1 MSIFKRIFSSYI
13 SHKKVSIRNSLIAS
27 AALFSITTNGAFAE
41 SKNYVAVEPLTCD
54 IVKSIALPS
63 DEVTCL
69 VDRKQDVH
77 DLKISPKQARL
88 LKKADKVFTLGTE
101 MTPAMRNWVNRN
113 GTVVLGVSAIDID
126 DHSDHDDHDDH
137 GHPDKKHDDHD
148 DHDDHGHSAKK
159 HDDHDDH
166 DDHEHSAKKHDDHD
180 DHDDHEHS
188 AKKHDDHDDHDHH
201 DHGGVDPHVWHDP
214 HNIIKMG
221 EVVSKSL
228 KKDVPERKLRK
239 AISKRFKTFD
249 KTLEDLDKWIVKQV
263 STIPSSNRVIVSKH
277 KAMDYYGDAFGFETI
292 SLLDFLG
299 HSSSLRPQNI
309 SKVLNELKE
318 ENVKVIFKEQEPA
331 SKLVNNL
338 SKQSSIPL
346 SSNQIFVDGLMM
358 EGNTIT
364 VAVHNTCT
372 IVNELGGSCDET
384 TGFELASNWGSLNK

>member
-27 AALFSITTNGAFAE
+27 TALFSITTNVAFAE

-63 DEVTCL
+63 DEVICL

-101 MTPAMRNWVNRN
+101 MTPAMRNWVKRN
-113 GTVVLGVSAIDID
+113 STVVLGVSAIDID
-126 DHSDHDDHDDH
+126 DHSNHDDHDER
-137 GHPDKKHDDHD
+137 GL
-148 DHDDHGHSAKK
+148 SAKK
-159 HDDHDDH
+159 HDDRN
-166 DDHEHSAKKHDDHD
+166 
-180 DHDDHEHS
+180 
-188 AKKHDDHDDHDHH
+188 DHDHH

-239 AISKRFKTFD
+239 AISNRFKTFD

-299 HSSSLRPQNI
+299 HSSSRRPQNI

-384 TGFELASNWGSLNK
+384 TGFDLASNWGSLNQ

>member
-13 SHKKVSIRNSLIAS
+13 SHKKVTIRNSLIAS
-27 AALFSITTNGAFAE
+27 AALFSINTNGAFAA

-63 DEVTCL
+63 DEVICL

-101 MTPAMRNWVNRN
+101 MTPAMRNWVKRN
-113 GTVVLGVSAIDID
+113 STVVLGVSAIDID
-126 DHSDHDDHDDH
+126 DHSDHDDHDDL
-137 GHPDKKHDDHD
+137 G
-148 DHDDHGHSAKK
+148 
-159 HDDHDDH
+159 
-166 DDHEHSAKKHDDHD
+166 
-180 DHDDHEHS
+180 HS

-228 KKDVPERKLRK
+228 KKDVSERKLSK

-384 TGFELASNWGSLNK
+384 TGFDLASNWGSLNQ

>member
-27 AALFSITTNGAFAE
+27 AALFSINTNGAFAE

-63 DEVTCL
+63 DEVICL

-101 MTPAMRNWVNRN
+101 MTPAMRNWVKRN
-113 GTVVLGVSAIDID
+113 STVVLGVSAIDID
-126 DHSDHDDHDDH
+126 DHSDHNDHDDH
-137 GHPDKKHDDHD
+137 G
-148 DHDDHGHSAKK
+148 
-159 HDDHDDH
+159 
-166 DDHEHSAKKHDDHD
+166 
-180 DHDDHEHS
+180 HS

-221 EVVSKSL
+221 KVVSKSL

-239 AISKRFKTFD
+239 AISNRFKTFD

-384 TGFELASNWGSLNK
+384 TGFDLASNWGSLNQ

>member
-27 AALFSITTNGAFAE
+27 AALFSINTNGAFAE
-41 SKNYVAVEPLTCD
+41 SKNFVAVEPLTCD

-63 DEVTCL
+63 DEVICL

-101 MTPAMRNWVNRN
+101 MTPAMRNWVKRN
-113 GTVVLGVSAIDID
+113 STVVLGVSAIDID

-137 GHPDKKHDDHD
+137 G
-148 DHDDHGHSAKK
+148 
-159 HDDHDDH
+159 
-166 DDHEHSAKKHDDHD
+166 
-180 DHDDHEHS
+180 HS

-221 EVVSKSL
+221 KVVSKSL

-239 AISKRFKTFD
+239 AISNRFKTFD

-384 TGFELASNWGSLNK
+384 TGFDLASNWGSLNQ

>member
-27 AALFSITTNGAFAE
+27 AALFSINTNGAFAA

-63 DEVTCL
+63 DEVICL

-101 MTPAMRNWVNRN
+101 MTPAMRNWVKRN
-113 GTVVLGVSAIDID
+113 STVVLGVSAIDID
-126 DHSDHDDHDDH
+126 DHSDRDDHDDH
-137 GHPDKKHDDHD
+137 G
-148 DHDDHGHSAKK
+148 
-159 HDDHDDH
+159 
-166 DDHEHSAKKHDDHD
+166 
-180 DHDDHEHS
+180 HS

-239 AISKRFKTFD
+239 AISNRFKTFD

-384 TGFELASNWGSLNK
+384 TGFDLASNWGSLNQ

>member
-1 MSIFKRIFSSYI
+1 MKMIIILKYLSFFMSIFKRIFSSYI

-27 AALFSITTNGAFAE
+27 AALFSINTNGAFAA

-63 DEVTCL
+63 DEVICL

-101 MTPAMRNWVNRN
+101 MTPAMRNWVKRN
-113 GTVVLGVSAIDID
+113 STVVLGVSAIDID
-126 DHSDHDDHDDH
+126 DHSDHDN
-137 GHPDKKHDDHD
+137 
-148 DHDDHGHSAKK
+148 HDDHGHSEKK
-159 HDDHDDH
+159 QDDHDDL
-166 DDHEHSAKKHDDHD
+166 DDHG
-180 DHDDHEHS
+180 HS

-239 AISKRFKTFD
+239 AISNRFKTFD

-384 TGFELASNWGSLNK
+384 TGFDLASNWGSLNQ

>member
-1 MSIFKRIFSSYI
+1 MPIFKRIFSNYI

-27 AALFSITTNGAFAE
+27 AALFSITTNSVLAE
-41 SKNYVAVEPLTCD
+41 SKNYIAVEPLTCD

-63 DEVTCL
+63 DEVICL
-69 VDRKQDVH
+69 IDRKQDVH

-101 MTPAMRNWVNRN
+101 MTPAMRNWVKRN
-113 GTVVLGVSAIDID
+113 STVVLGVSAIDID

-137 GHPDKKHDDHD
+137 GH
-148 DHDDHGHSAKK
+148 SAKK

-166 DDHEHSAKKHDDHD
+166 DDHG
-180 DHDDHEHS
+180 HS

-228 KKDVPERKLRK
+228 KKDVPEKKLRK
-239 AISKRFKTFD
+239 AISNRFKTFD

-384 TGFELASNWGSLNK
+384 TGFDLASNLGSLNQ

>member
-27 AALFSITTNGAFAE
+27 AALFSINTNGAFAE

-63 DEVTCL
+63 DEVKCL

-101 MTPAMRNWVNRN
+101 MTPAMRNWVKRN
-113 GTVVLGVSAIDID
+113 STVVLGVSAIDID

-137 GHPDKKHDDHD
+137 GH
-148 DHDDHGHSAKK
+148 SAKK
-159 HDDHDDH
+159 HDD
-166 DDHEHSAKKHDDHD
+166 
-180 DHDDHEHS
+180 
-188 AKKHDDHDDHDHH
+188 HDDHDDHDHH

-221 EVVSKSL
+221 KVVSKSL

-239 AISKRFKTFD
+239 AISNRFKTFD

-384 TGFELASNWGSLNK
+384 TGFDLASNWVSLNQ

>member
-27 AALFSITTNGAFAE
+27 AALFSINTNGAFAE

-63 DEVTCL
+63 DEVICL

-101 MTPAMRNWVNRN
+101 MTPAMRNWVKRN
-113 GTVVLGVSAIDID
+113 STVVLGVSAIDID
-126 DHSDHDDHDDH
+126 DHNDHDDHDDH
-137 GHPDKKHDDHD
+137 G
-148 DHDDHGHSAKK
+148 
-159 HDDHDDH
+159 
-166 DDHEHSAKKHDDHD
+166 
-180 DHDDHEHS
+180 HS

-239 AISKRFKTFD
+239 AISNRFKTFD

-384 TGFELASNWGSLNK
+384 TGFDLASNWGSLNQ

>member
-1 MSIFKRIFSSYI
+1 MKMIIILKYLYFFMSIFKRIFSSYI

-27 AALFSITTNGAFAE
+27 TALFSITTNVAFAE

-101 MTPAMRNWVNRN
+101 MTPTMRNWVKKNS
-113 GTVVLGVSAIDID
+113 TVVLGVSAIDID
-126 DHSDHDDHDDH
+126 DHSDHDDH
-137 GHPDKKHDDHD
+137 GHTAKKHEEHD

-159 HDDHDDH
+159 HEEHDDH
-166 DDHEHSAKKHDDHD
+166 DD
-180 DHDDHEHS
+180 
-188 AKKHDDHDDHDHH
+188 H

-221 EVVSKSL
+221 KVVSKSL

-263 STIPSSNRVIVSKH
+263 STIPSSNRVIASKH

-292 SLLDFLG
+292 SLLDFIG

-384 TGFELASNWGSLNK
+384 KGFDLESNWGSLNQ

>member
-1 MSIFKRIFSSYI
+1 MSIFKRIFSSFI

-27 AALFSITTNGAFAE
+27 AALFSINTNGAFAE

-63 DEVTCL
+63 DEVICL

-101 MTPAMRNWVNRN
+101 MTPAMRNWVKRN
-113 GTVVLGVSAIDID
+113 STVVLGVSAIDID

-137 GHPDKKHDDHD
+137 G
-148 DHDDHGHSAKK
+148 
-159 HDDHDDH
+159 
-166 DDHEHSAKKHDDHD
+166 
-180 DHDDHEHS
+180 HS

-221 EVVSKSL
+221 KVVSKSL

-239 AISKRFKTFD
+239 AISNRFKTFD

-384 TGFELASNWGSLNK
+384 TGFDLASNWGSLNQ

>member
-27 AALFSITTNGAFAE
+27 AALFSINTNGAFAE

-63 DEVTCL
+63 DEVICL
-69 VDRKQDVH
+69 VDRKEDVH

-101 MTPAMRNWVNRN
+101 MTPAMRNWVKRN
-113 GTVVLGVSAIDID
+113 STVVLGVSAIDID

-137 GHPDKKHDDHD
+137 G
-148 DHDDHGHSAKK
+148 
-159 HDDHDDH
+159 
-166 DDHEHSAKKHDDHD
+166 
-180 DHDDHEHS
+180 HS

-239 AISKRFKTFD
+239 AISNRFKTFD

-384 TGFELASNWGSLNK
+384 TGFDLASNWGSLNQ

>member
-13 SHKKVSIRNSLIAS
+13 SHKKVSIRNSLFAS
-27 AALFSITTNGAFAE
+27 AALFSINTNGAFAE

-63 DEVTCL
+63 DEVICL

-101 MTPAMRNWVNRN
+101 MTPAMRNWVKRN
-113 GTVVLGVSAIDID
+113 STVVLGVSAIDID
-126 DHSDHDDHDDH
+126 DHS
-137 GHPDKKHDDHD
+137 
-148 DHDDHGHSAKK
+148 
-159 HDDHDDH
+159 
-166 DDHEHSAKKHDDHD
+166 
-180 DHDDHEHS
+180 
-188 AKKHDDHDDHDHH
+188 DHDDHDHH

-239 AISKRFKTFD
+239 AISNRFKTFD

-358 EGNTIT
+358 EGNTIN

-384 TGFELASNWGSLNK
+384 IGFDLASNWGSLNQ

>member
-27 AALFSITTNGAFAE
+27 AALFSINTNGAFAE

-63 DEVTCL
+63 DEVICL

-101 MTPAMRNWVNRN
+101 MTPAMRNWVKRN
-113 GTVVLGVSAIDID
+113 STVVLGVSAIDID

-137 GHPDKKHDDHD
+137 G
-148 DHDDHGHSAKK
+148 
-159 HDDHDDH
+159 
-166 DDHEHSAKKHDDHD
+166 
-180 DHDDHEHS
+180 HS

-228 KKDVPERKLRK
+228 KKNVPERKLRK
-239 AISKRFKTFD
+239 AISNRFKTFD

-384 TGFELASNWGSLNK
+384 TGFDLASNWGSLNQ

>member
-1 MSIFKRIFSSYI
+1 MSIFKSLFLSYI

-27 AALFSITTNGAFAE
+27 AALFSINTNGAFAA

-63 DEVTCL
+63 DEVICL

-101 MTPAMRNWVNRN
+101 MTPAMRNWVKRN
-113 GTVVLGVSAIDID
+113 STVVLGVSAIDID

-137 GHPDKKHDDHD
+137 G
-148 DHDDHGHSAKK
+148 
-159 HDDHDDH
+159 
-166 DDHEHSAKKHDDHD
+166 
-180 DHDDHEHS
+180 HS

-239 AISKRFKTFD
+239 AISNRFKTFD

-384 TGFELASNWGSLNK
+384 TGFDLASNWGSLNQ

>member
-27 AALFSITTNGAFAE
+27 AALFSITTNSALAE

-63 DEVTCL
+63 DEVICL

-101 MTPAMRNWVNRN
+101 MTPAMRNWVKRN
-113 GTVVLGVSAIDID
+113 STVVLGVSAIDID

-137 GHPDKKHDDHD
+137 GR
-148 DHDDHGHSAKK
+148 
-159 HDDHDDH
+159 
-166 DDHEHSAKKHDDHD
+166 
-180 DHDDHEHS
+180 S

-239 AISKRFKTFD
+239 AISNRFKTFD

-384 TGFELASNWGSLNK
+384 TGFDLASNWGSLNQ

>member
-27 AALFSITTNGAFAE
+27 AALFSINTNGAFAE

-63 DEVTCL
+63 DEVICL

-101 MTPAMRNWVNRN
+101 MTPAMRNWVKRN
-113 GTVVLGVSAIDID
+113 STVVLGVSAIDID

-137 GHPDKKHDDHD
+137 GH
-148 DHDDHGHSAKK
+148 SAKK
-159 HDDHDDH
+159 HDDHDDP
-166 DDHEHSAKKHDDHD
+166 
-180 DHDDHEHS
+180 
-188 AKKHDDHDDHDHH
+188 DHH
-201 DHGGVDPHVWHDP
+201 DPGGVDPHVWHDP

-239 AISKRFKTFD
+239 AISNRFKTFD

-384 TGFELASNWGSLNK
+384 TGFDLASNWGSLNQ

>member
-27 AALFSITTNGAFAE
+27 AALFSINTNVAFAA

-63 DEVTCL
+63 DEVICL

-101 MTPAMRNWVNRN
+101 MTPAMRNWVKRN
-113 GTVVLGVSAIDID
+113 STVVLGVSAIDID

-137 GHPDKKHDDHD
+137 G
-148 DHDDHGHSAKK
+148 
-159 HDDHDDH
+159 
-166 DDHEHSAKKHDDHD
+166 
-180 DHDDHEHS
+180 HS

-239 AISKRFKTFD
+239 AISNRFKTFD

-372 IVNELGGSCDET
+372 IVNDLGGSCDET
-384 TGFELASNWGSLNK
+384 TGFDLASNWGSLNQ

>member
-27 AALFSITTNGAFAE
+27 AALFSINTNGAFAA

-63 DEVTCL
+63 DEVICL

-101 MTPAMRNWVNRN
+101 MTPAMRNWVKRN
-113 GTVVLGVSAIDID
+113 STVVLGVSAIDID
-126 DHSDHDDHDDH
+126 DHSDHDGHDDH
-137 GHPDKKHDDHD
+137 G
-148 DHDDHGHSAKK
+148 
-159 HDDHDDH
+159 
-166 DDHEHSAKKHDDHD
+166 
-180 DHDDHEHS
+180 HS

-221 EVVSKSL
+221 KVVSKSL

-239 AISKRFKTFD
+239 AISNRFKTFD

-384 TGFELASNWGSLNK
+384 TGFDLASNWGSLNQ

>member
-63 DEVTCL
+63 DEVICL

-101 MTPAMRNWVNRN
+101 MTPAMRNWVKRN
-113 GTVVLGVSAIDID
+113 STVVLGVSAIDID

-137 GHPDKKHDDHD
+137 G
-148 DHDDHGHSAKK
+148 
-159 HDDHDDH
+159 
-166 DDHEHSAKKHDDHD
+166 
-180 DHDDHEHS
+180 HS

-239 AISKRFKTFD
+239 AISNRFKTFD

-384 TGFELASNWGSLNK
+384 TGFDLASNWGSLNQ

>member
-27 AALFSITTNGAFAE
+27 AALFSINTNGAFAE

-63 DEVTCL
+63 DEVICL

-101 MTPAMRNWVNRN
+101 MTPAMRNWVKRN
-113 GTVVLGVSAIDID
+113 STVVLGVSAIDID

-137 GHPDKKHDDHD
+137 G
-148 DHDDHGHSAKK
+148 
-159 HDDHDDH
+159 
-166 DDHEHSAKKHDDHD
+166 
-180 DHDDHEHS
+180 HS

-239 AISKRFKTFD
+239 AISNRFKTFD

-292 SLLDFLG
+292 SLLDFFG

-384 TGFELASNWGSLNK
+384 TGFDLASNWGSLNQ

>member
-27 AALFSITTNGAFAE
+27 AALFSINTNSAFAE

-63 DEVTCL
+63 DEVICL

-101 MTPAMRNWVNRN
+101 MTPAMRNWVKRN
-113 GTVVLGVSAIDID
+113 STVVLGVSAIDID

-137 GHPDKKHDDHD
+137 G
-148 DHDDHGHSAKK
+148 
-159 HDDHDDH
+159 
-166 DDHEHSAKKHDDHD
+166 
-180 DHDDHEHS
+180 HS

-221 EVVSKSL
+221 KVVSKSL

-239 AISKRFKTFD
+239 AISNRFKTFD

-372 IVNELGGSCDET
+372 IVNELGGSCNET
-384 TGFELASNWGSLNK
+384 TGFDLASNWGSLNQ

>member
-126 DHSDHDDHDDH
+126 DH
-137 GHPDKKHDDHD
+137 G
-148 DHDDHGHSAKK
+148 
-159 HDDHDDH
+159 
-166 DDHEHSAKKHDDHD
+166 HSAKKHDDHD

>member
-27 AALFSITTNGAFAE
+27 AALFSINTNGAFAE

-63 DEVTCL
+63 DEVICL

-101 MTPAMRNWVNRN
+101 MTPAMRNWVKRN
-113 GTVVLGVSAIDID
+113 STVVLGVSAIDID
-126 DHSDHDDHDDH
+126 DHSDHDEHHDH
-137 GHPDKKHDDHD
+137 G
-148 DHDDHGHSAKK
+148 
-159 HDDHDDH
+159 
-166 DDHEHSAKKHDDHD
+166 
-180 DHDDHEHS
+180 HS

-239 AISKRFKTFD
+239 AISNRFKTFD

-292 SLLDFLG
+292 SLLDFIG

-384 TGFELASNWGSLNK
+384 TGFDLASNWGSLNQ

>member
-101 MTPAMRNWVNRN
+101 MTPAMRNWVKRN
-113 GTVVLGVSAIDID
+113 STVVLGVSAIDID

-137 GHPDKKHDDHD
+137 G
-148 DHDDHGHSAKK
+148 
-159 HDDHDDH
+159 
-166 DDHEHSAKKHDDHD
+166 
-180 DHDDHEHS
+180 HS

-221 EVVSKSL
+221 KVVSKSL

-239 AISKRFKTFD
+239 AISNRFKTFD

-331 SKLVNNL
+331 SKIVNNL

-384 TGFELASNWGSLNK
+384 TGFDLASNWGSLNQ

>member
-63 DEVTCL
+63 DEVICL

-101 MTPAMRNWVNRN
+101 MTPAMRNWVKRN
-113 GTVVLGVSAIDID
+113 STVVLGVSAIDID

-137 GHPDKKHDDHD
+137 GH
-148 DHDDHGHSAKK
+148 SAKK
-159 HDDHDDH
+159 
-166 DDHEHSAKKHDDHD
+166 
-180 DHDDHEHS
+180 
-188 AKKHDDHDDHDHH
+188 HDDHDHH

-221 EVVSKSL
+221 KVVSKSL

-384 TGFELASNWGSLNK
+384 TGFDLASNWGSLNQ

>member
-27 AALFSITTNGAFAE
+27 AALFSINTNGAFAE

-63 DEVTCL
+63 DEVICL

-113 GTVVLGVSAIDID
+113 STVVLGVSAIAID

-137 GHPDKKHDDHD
+137 G
-148 DHDDHGHSAKK
+148 
-159 HDDHDDH
+159 
-166 DDHEHSAKKHDDHD
+166 
-180 DHDDHEHS
+180 HS

-239 AISKRFKTFD
+239 AISSRFKTFD

-384 TGFELASNWGSLNK
+384 TGFDLASNWGSLNQ

>member
-27 AALFSITTNGAFAE
+27 AALFSINTNGAFAE

-63 DEVTCL
+63 DEVICL

-101 MTPAMRNWVNRN
+101 MTPAMRNWVKRN
-113 GTVVLGVSAIDID
+113 STVVLGVSAIDID

-137 GHPDKKHDDHD
+137 GH
-148 DHDDHGHSAKK
+148 SAKK
-159 HDDHDDH
+159 HDD
-166 DDHEHSAKKHDDHD
+166 
-180 DHDDHEHS
+180 
-188 AKKHDDHDDHDHH
+188 HDDHDDHDHH

-221 EVVSKSL
+221 ELVSKSL

-338 SKQSSIPL
+338 SKQSLIPL

-384 TGFELASNWGSLNK
+384 TGFDLASNWGSLNQ

>member
-13 SHKKVSIRNSLIAS
+13 SHKTVSIRNSLIAS
-27 AALFSITTNGAFAE
+27 AALFSINTNGAFAA

-63 DEVTCL
+63 DEVICL

-101 MTPAMRNWVNRN
+101 MTPAMRNWVKRN
-113 GTVVLGVSAIDID
+113 STVVLGVSAIDID

-137 GHPDKKHDDHD
+137 G
-148 DHDDHGHSAKK
+148 
-159 HDDHDDH
+159 
-166 DDHEHSAKKHDDHD
+166 
-180 DHDDHEHS
+180 HS

-221 EVVSKSL
+221 KVVSKSL

-239 AISKRFKTFD
+239 AISNRFKTFD

-384 TGFELASNWGSLNK
+384 TGFDLASNWGTLNQ

>member
-27 AALFSITTNGAFAE
+27 AALFSINTNGAFAE

-63 DEVTCL
+63 DEVICL

-101 MTPAMRNWVNRN
+101 MTPAMRNWVKRN
-113 GTVVLGVSAIDID
+113 STVVLGVSAIDID

-137 GHPDKKHDDHD
+137 G
-148 DHDDHGHSAKK
+148 
-159 HDDHDDH
+159 
-166 DDHEHSAKKHDDHD
+166 
-180 DHDDHEHS
+180 HS

-228 KKDVPERKLRK
+228 KKDLPERKLRK
-239 AISKRFKTFD
+239 AISNRFKTFD

-384 TGFELASNWGSLNK
+384 TGFDLASNWGSLNQ

>member
-27 AALFSITTNGAFAE
+27 AALFSINTNGAFAE

-63 DEVTCL
+63 DEVICL

-101 MTPAMRNWVNRN
+101 MTPAMRNWVKRN
-113 GTVVLGVSAIDID
+113 STVVLGVSAIDID

-137 GHPDKKHDDHD
+137 G
-148 DHDDHGHSAKK
+148 
-159 HDDHDDH
+159 
-166 DDHEHSAKKHDDHD
+166 
-180 DHDDHEHS
+180 HS

-239 AISKRFKTFD
+239 AISNRFKTFD

-384 TGFELASNWGSLNK
+384 TGFDLASSWGSLNQ

>member
-13 SHKKVSIRNSLIAS
+13 SNKKVYIRNSLIAS
-27 AALFSITTNGAFAE
+27 TALFSITTNVAFAE
-41 SKNYVAVEPLTCD
+41 SKKYIAVEPLTCD

-101 MTPAMRNWVNRN
+101 MTPAMRNWVKRN
-113 GTVVLGVSAIDID
+113 STVVLGVSAIDID

-137 GHPDKKHDDHD
+137 G
-148 DHDDHGHSAKK
+148 
-159 HDDHDDH
+159 
-166 DDHEHSAKKHDDHD
+166 
-180 DHDDHEHS
+180 HS

-214 HNIIKMG
+214 YNIIKMG

-228 KKDVPERKLRK
+228 KKDVPQRKLRK
-239 AISKRFKTFD
+239 AISKRFKTVD

-384 TGFELASNWGSLNK
+384 TGFDLASNWGSLNQ

>member
-63 DEVTCL
+63 DEVICL

-101 MTPAMRNWVNRN
+101 MTPAMRNWVKRN
-113 GTVVLGVSAIDID
+113 STVVLGVSAIDID

-137 GHPDKKHDDHD
+137 G
-148 DHDDHGHSAKK
+148 
-159 HDDHDDH
+159 
-166 DDHEHSAKKHDDHD
+166 
-180 DHDDHEHS
+180 HS

-239 AISKRFKTFD
+239 AISSRFKTFD

-384 TGFELASNWGSLNK
+384 TGFDLASNWGSLNQ

>member
-1 MSIFKRIFSSYI
+1 MKMIIILKYLSFFMSIFKRIFSSYI

-27 AALFSITTNGAFAE
+27 AALFSINTNGAFAE

-63 DEVTCL
+63 DEVICL

-101 MTPAMRNWVNRN
+101 MTPAMRNWVKRN
-113 GTVVLGVSAIDID
+113 STVVLGVSAIDID

-137 GHPDKKHDDHD
+137 GH
-148 DHDDHGHSAKK
+148 SAKK
-159 HDDHDDH
+159 HDDYDDH
-166 DDHEHSAKKHDDHD
+166 G
-180 DHDDHEHS
+180 HS

-228 KKDVPERKLRK
+228 KKDLPERKLRK
-239 AISKRFKTFD
+239 AISNRFKTFD

-384 TGFELASNWGSLNK
+384 TGFDLASNWGSLNQ

>member
-1 MSIFKRIFSSYI
+1 MKMIIILKYLSFFMSIFKRIFSSYI

-27 AALFSITTNGAFAE
+27 AALFSINTNGAFAA

-63 DEVTCL
+63 DEVICL

-101 MTPAMRNWVNRN
+101 MTPAMRNWVKRN
-113 GTVVLGVSAIDID
+113 STVVLGVSAIDID

-137 GHPDKKHDDHD
+137 GH
-148 DHDDHGHSAKK
+148 SAKK

-166 DDHEHSAKKHDDHD
+166 DDHG
-180 DHDDHEHS
+180 HS

-239 AISKRFKTFD
+239 AISNRFKTFD

-384 TGFELASNWGSLNK
+384 TGFDLASNWGSLNQ

>member
-27 AALFSITTNGAFAE
+27 AALFSINTNGAFAA

-54 IVKSIALPS
+54 IVKSIGLPS
-63 DEVTCL
+63 DKVICL

-77 DLKISPKQARL
+77 DLKISTKQARL

-101 MTPAMRNWVNRN
+101 MTPAMRNWVKRN
-113 GTVVLGVSAIDID
+113 STVVLGVSAIDID
-126 DHSDHDDHDDH
+126 DHSDHDDHDDL
-137 GHPDKKHDDHD
+137 G
-148 DHDDHGHSAKK
+148 
-159 HDDHDDH
+159 
-166 DDHEHSAKKHDDHD
+166 
-180 DHDDHEHS
+180 HS

-239 AISKRFKTFD
+239 AISNRFKTFD

-384 TGFELASNWGSLNK
+384 TGFDLASNWGSLNQ